1 MDREFNP
8 RENPELILSPG
19 AYVRYKH
26 GREIVLSDLTVAE
39 IVRDMENHNN
49 RFFVEEARTC
59 LESNHK

>member
-26 GREIVLSDLTVAE
+26 GREIVLSDLTIAE

-49 RFFVEEARTC
+49 KFFVEEA
-59 LESNHK
+59 K